1 MPVKMFRKKA
11 LDLLEVYREP
21 QNDIY
26 PSCDRLIEDLSDFFI
41 VSRSS
46 VKYRLTEVG
55 LIDEICKLEDYDA
68 VFADIHESKEFVALT
83 PVEAYQLLESSSLL
97 LPSDAIRP
105 FLPQYILHQLIQNV
119 QKKSIRPAR
128 SLP

>member
-1 MPVKMFRKKA
+1 MKSDVSVASTQTGTTDVNPSQNVQKKA

-46 VKYRLTEVG
+46 VKYRLTEV
-55 LIDEICKLEDYDA
+55 D
-68 VFADIHESKEFVALT
+68 
-83 PVEAYQLLESSSLL
+83 
-97 LPSDAIRP
+97 
-105 FLPQYILHQLIQNV
+105 
-119 QKKSIRPAR
+119 
-128 SLP
+128 